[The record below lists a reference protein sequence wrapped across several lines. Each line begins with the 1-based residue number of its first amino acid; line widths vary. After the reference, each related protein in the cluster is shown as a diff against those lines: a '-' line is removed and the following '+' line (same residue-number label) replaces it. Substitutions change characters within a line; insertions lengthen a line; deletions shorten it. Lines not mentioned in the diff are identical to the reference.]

1 MADSED
7 KSSKT
12 EKPTR
17 RRLRD
22 ARLKEG
28 NVNKSDDLTST
39 AGIVGWILALFLVMP
54 WFWSS
59 LTENFTQSFDL
70 IKNLD
75 SVEIQKYS
83 AELLI
88 IFVTIS
94 LTLFASAAAI
104 PLLVEY
110 LQVGVIWAVRR
121 ITPDFSRLN
130 PAQGMQRMFSKDSVV
145 HVISSLIKT
154 IAVLIIIYFVCI
166 NALPSL
172 ANLIY
177 LQPNQVIYSYI
188 YLAGLLIFSICAVF
202 FVVSI
207 VDTIYQRFSYIE
219 KLKMSRREI
228 RREQR
233 SDDGDPHIRAKR
245 RQLHQEWATR
255 NALSN
260 VRTANAV
267 VTNPTHL
274 AIALVY
280 APPDIPL
287 PMVIAKG
294 EGPTAQLIRE
304 EALQHGVPTVENVVV
319 ARALHAEV
327 EEEDF
332 IPEDLFRPVAEV
344 LLWADKVRKEVSH
357 ADVTVSQ

>member
-28 NVNKSDDLTST
+28 NINKSDDLTST
-39 AGIVGWILALFLVMP
+39 ASILGWVLSLTFLMP
-54 WFWSS
+54 WFWIL
-59 LTENFTQSFDL
+59 LTEKFDQVFDSITNL
-70 IKNLD
+70 RTLEIK
-75 SVEIQKYS
+75 EITVD
-83 AELLI
+83 AFF
-88 IFVTIS
+88 IFALVS
-94 LTLFASAAAI
+94 LAFFGAAALI

-110 LQVGVIWAVRR
+110 LQVGVIWAVKR

-130 PAQGMQRMFSKDSVV
+130 PAQGMQKMFSKDSFVQAM
-145 HVISSLIKT
+145 SSLIKT
-154 IAVLIIIYFVCI
+154 AFVLIIIYLVCI

-172 ANLIY
+172 ANLLY
-177 LQPNQVIYSYI
+177 LEPDQVMYSYL
-188 YLAGLLIFSICAVF
+188 YVAGVLIFFICIAF
-202 FVVSI
+202 FAVSI
-207 VDTIYQRFSYIE
+207 VDAVYQRFAYIE
-219 KLKMSRREI
+219 RLKMSKREI

-255 NALSN
+255 NALSG

-274 AIALVY
+274 AVALIY
-280 APPDIPL
+280 NPPEIPL
-287 PMVIAKG
+287 PMVVAKG
-294 EGPTAQLIRE
+294 EGPIAKQIKD
-304 EALQHGVPTVENVVV
+304 EAEQHNIPTVENIVI
-319 ARALHAEV
+319 ARALFAEV

-332 IPEDLFRPVAEV
+332 IPEELYRPVAEV
-344 LLWADKVRKEVSH
+344 LLWADKIKDEIHKSNLAVN
-357 ADVTVSQ
+357 